1 MRRILR
7 LALMLGLIW
16 SPVARADDRVALD
29 PDDMRLAAIVAI
41 EAGDTARARA
51 LTDALL
57 ARDPGDIQ
65 ARLLAARANR
75 DAGLLDEAR
84 GHARHA
90 WSIAETPRE
99 RHAASLAM
107 AQALSSADRRTRA
120 QFWLRRAAHHAPD
133 ERLRQAAVRDFR
145 YVRKRNPLS
154 VQLRFG
160 ITPKS
165 NVNNGS
171 ANSTIDLFGLPDV
184 NLSGAARALSGLEFM
199 GGAALRYR
207 VAESA
212 ERATDLTFRAQ
223 RRDYRLSSEAR
234 RIAPTA
240 KGSDFAFAAVSAG
253 VTQRFMQLD
262 TRRETTLSGELGK
275 TWYGGAPYSDFAR
288 LSVGHTM
295 PLSRVSRLEVKLTGE
310 RTRGPAAPHADL
322 LRARASYAR
331 VLPNRGQVGFSLQ
344 LTRSNASNASADFS
358 EVATRLSYAPP
369 EPILGMETSFGV
381 GLRARDYPATPYRA
395 GARRDRE
402 ASLDMTLGFDKV
414 EYLGF
419 TPTLTLSA
427 SRTDSNVGL
436 FDVENL
442 GMALGLRS
450 AF

>member
-7 LALMLGLIW
+7 LALLLGLIW
-16 SPVARADDRVALD
+16 APTAWADDRVTLS
-29 PDDMRLAAIVAI
+29 PVDMRLAAIVAI

-51 LTDALL
+51 LTQALL
-57 ARDPGDIQ
+57 ARDPDDIE

-75 DAGLLDEAR
+75 DAGQTREAQT
-84 GHARHA
+84 HARRA
-90 WSIAETPRE
+90 WAIAQTPRE
-99 RHAASLAM
+99 RHAAALMM
-107 AQALSSADRRTRA
+107 AQALASDDQRTRA
-120 QFWLRRAAHHAPD
+120 QFWLRRAAHHAPNA
-133 ERLRQAAVRDFR
+133 RLRQAAVRDFR
-145 YVRKRNPLS
+145 YVRQRNPLS

-184 NLSGAARALSGLEFM
+184 NLTGAARALSGLEFM
-199 GGAALRYR
+199 AGAALRYR

-212 ERATDLTFRAQ
+212 DRATDLTFRAQ
-223 RRDYRLSSEAR
+223 RRDYRLSSEAK

-240 KGSDFAFAAVSAG
+240 KGSDFAFAALSAG

-262 TRRETTLSGELGK
+262 TRRETTLSAELGK
-275 TWYGGAPYSDFAR
+275 TWYGGRPYSDFAR

-295 PLSRVSRLEVKLTGE
+295 PLSRVSRLEGRLIGE

-322 LRARASYAR
+322 VRARASYAR
-331 VLPNRGQVGFSLQ
+331 VLPNRGQIGVSLQ
-344 LTRSNASNASADFS
+344 LTHSSATHASADFT
-358 EVATRLSYAPP
+358 EIATRLSYAPAQ
-369 EPILGMETSFGV
+369 PILGVSTSFGV

-402 ASLDMTLGFDKV
+402 ASADMTLDFEKM

-436 FDVENL
+436 FDVENVGL
-442 GMALGLRS
+442 ALGLRS

>member
-1 MRRILR
+1 MRHILR
-7 LALMLGLIW
+7 LALVLGLTW
-16 SPVARADDRVALD
+16 SPTAWADERAALS
-29 PDDMRLAAIVAI
+29 PGDMRLATIVAI

-57 ARDPGDIQ
+57 ARDPHDIE
-65 ARLLAARANR
+65 ALLLAARAHR
-75 DAGLLDEAR
+75 DAGQAREAQT
-84 GHARHA
+84 HARRA
-90 WSIAETPRE
+90 WSVARAPRE
-99 RHAASLAM
+99 RHAAALAM
-107 AQALSSADRRTRA
+107 AQALASSDQRTRA
-120 QFWLRRAAHHAPD
+120 QFWLRRAAHHAPN

-145 YVRKRNPLS
+145 YVRQRNPLS

-171 ANSTIDLFGLPDV
+171 ANSTIDIFGLPDV
-184 NLSGAARALSGLEFM
+184 NLTGAARALSGLEVM

-207 VAESA
+207 VAETPS
-212 ERATDLTFRAQ
+212 RATDLTFNAL

-240 KGSDFAFAAVSAG
+240 RGSDFAFAAISAG

-262 TRRETTLSGELGK
+262 TRRETTLSAALGK
-275 TWYGGAPYSDFAR
+275 TWYGGSPYSDFAR

-295 PLSRVSRLEVKLTGE
+295 PLSRVSRLDVKLTGE

-322 LRARASYAR
+322 LRAQASYTR
-331 VLPNRGQVGFSLQ
+331 VLSNRGQIGLSLQ
-344 LTRSNASNASADFS
+344 LTDSRASHASADFT

-369 EPILGMETSFGV
+369 QPILGVKTSFGL

-402 ASLDMTLGFDKV
+402 ASADMTMAFDRMD
-414 EYLGF
+414 YLGF
-419 TPTLTLSA
+419 TPTLTLST

-442 GMALGLRS
+442 GLALGLRS